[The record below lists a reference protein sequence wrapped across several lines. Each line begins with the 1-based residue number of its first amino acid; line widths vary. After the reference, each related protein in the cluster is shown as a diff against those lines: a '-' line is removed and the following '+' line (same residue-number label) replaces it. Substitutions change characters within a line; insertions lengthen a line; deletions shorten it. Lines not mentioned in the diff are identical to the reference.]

1 MQYLVII
8 EKGANSY
15 GAYVPD
21 LPGCVAVSETK
32 PAAHRLI
39 AEAIPFYVEGLQDD
53 FGVVPPPLSTV
64 EFIDVVIDYPI
75 SSRLQ
80 TTDPTQS

>member
-8 EKGANSY
+8 EKSVHSY
-15 GAYVPD
+15 GTHVPD
-21 LPGCVAVSETK
+21 LPGCVVVGESKAEV
-32 PAAHRLI
+32 HRMI
-39 AEAIPFYVEGLQDD
+39 IEAIQFHFEGLQDD